1 MQNTILSIKNLTKV
15 FKSGGIFNPKE
26 FIAVNDISFNLDSGK
41 ILGLLGP
48 NGAGKTTTINMLLGL
63 LNPTSGSIEYF
74 DKNLSKYRSEIML
87 DVSFASSYLKV
98 PTSLTV
104 EENLNFY
111 GKIYCLDRTF
121 RKKQIE
127 KNLNVFGLEKIRSR
141 LAKNLSAGQLTR
153 LMLAKAFLPNPK
165 IVLLDEPT
173 AALDPDI
180 AFTIRKFIL
189 EQRKSLG
196 TSILLTSHNMSEVQ
210 EMCDRIVVLKD
221 GKILTSGHPNELA
234 SKVRISK
241 VHLLVT
247 HNLDKL
253 INYLQEN
260 NLNYKLDQNSIEID
274 IDEYKIAD
282 LIYSI
287 TELNVKYVQISIDKP
302 SLEDYFL
309 EISK

>member
-15 FKSGGIFNPKE
+15 FKSGSIFNPKE
-26 FIAVNDISFNLDSGK
+26 FVAVNDISFNLDSGE

-74 DKNLSKYRSEIML
+74 GRGFSKHRSEIML
-87 DVSFASSYLKV
+87 DVSFASSYVKM
-98 PTSLTV
+98 PGSLTV

-111 GKIYCLDRTF
+111 GKIYCLETAF

-127 KNLNVFGLEKIRSR
+127 KNLNIFGLEKIKSR

-180 AFTIRKFIL
+180 ALTIRKFIL
-189 EQRKSLG
+189 EQRNSLG
-196 TSILLTSHNMSEVQ
+196 VSILLTSHNMSEVQ

-221 GKILTSGHPNELA
+221 GKILTSGHPDELA
-234 SKVRISK
+234 AKVRTSK
-241 VHLLVT
+241 VHLLVIG
-247 HNLDKL
+247 NLDKL
-253 INYLQEN
+253 INYVQEY
-260 NLNYKLDQNSIEID
+260 NLNYKLDQNFIEID
-274 IDEYKIAD
+274 VDEHKIAD

-287 TELNVKYVQISIDKP
+287 TDLKVQYAQISIDKP